1 MNPFS
6 FLMVAWREQTLI
18 LEFTRRKVASR
29 YRGSTLGMLW
39 AVLNPLLMLSI
50 YTFVFSVVFRSR
62 WGMESG
68 GEGEFALFLYS
79 GLVLYTVFS
88 ECVNE
93 APESLFQNAVYIKQH
108 VFPSE
113 VLAWAS
119 ALSAVFSFLVNLLI
133 LVVFDVLILGVP
145 GYAALYMPLMI
156 VPVLLWTL
164 GVVWIVSSIGVYL
177 RDLGQVIPPLTTAL
191 LFLSPIFYPASRV
204 PESFRWIYEF
214 NPFVFILETARGA
227 LFYNRPPDWLG
238 LGLCVLVAWLVAWC
252 GYNCFVATKK
262 GFADVL

>member
-1 MNPFS
+1 M
-6 FLMVAWREQTLI
+6 
-18 LEFTRRKVASR
+18 
-29 YRGSTLGMLW
+29 
-39 AVLNPLLMLSI
+39 
-50 YTFVFSVVFRSR
+50 
-62 WGMESG
+62 
-68 GEGEFALFLYS
+68 
-79 GLVLYTVFS
+79 LYTVFS